1 MIQIYSNSL
10 GKEELKAIEKVFDS
24 KWLGKGPK
32 TEEFTENMSKKIST
46 DYFDGMGFTTA
57 SSKNLLTITCCTE
70 GIFQILDLLDIK
82 EGDEIILPSIS
93 FVGVANAIAYKKAT
107 PVFCDVNKH
116 TLNPT
121 VKDIKSKITQN
132 TKAVIILHYAGIP
145 CDIKNISNLCKKKN
159 IQLIEDNANSP
170 FSKYNNINTGTFGDF
185 GVWSFDAMKI
195 LVTGD
200 GGLIY
205 SSKNNIEKLK
215 RLTYLGLESSSGSSS
230 TLDKKWWQF
239 EISVAG
245 RRSTTN
251 DIQSAI
257 GIEQLKKVDSFIKRR
272 KEIHEMY
279 TTNLT
284 DLDWIK
290 LPIIPKHVSSSYYMY
305 YIQVKNRDEFA
316 KYLKQEK
323 IYTTFRYYPLHWVKF
338 YNSKEYLPNTEY
350 AANHT
355 LCLPLHQ
362 NLTNSEVEYII
373 STIKKYPN
381 YDKNS

>member
-32 TEEFTENMSKKIST
+32 TEEFIENMSKKLST

-57 SSKNLLTITCCTE
+57 SSKNLLTTTCCTE
-70 GIFQILDLLDIK
+70 GIFQILDLLDIR

-93 FVGVANAIAYKKAT
+93 FVGVANAIVYKKAI
-107 PVFCDVNKH
+107 PVFCDVDKH

-121 VKDIKSKITQN
+121 VKDIKKKITQN
-132 TKAVIILHYAGIP
+132 TKAIIILHYAGIP
-145 CDIKNISNLCKKKN
+145 CDIKNISNLCKEKN

-205 SSKNNIEKLK
+205 SNENNIEKLK
-215 RLTYLGLESSSGSSS
+215 RLTYLGLESSSGSNS

-245 RRSTTN
+245 RRSVTN

-257 GIEQLKKVDSFIKRR
+257 GIEQLKKVDNFIKRR

-284 DLDWIK
+284 SLDWIK
-290 LPIIPKHVSSSYYMY
+290 LPVIPKHVSSSYYMY
-305 YIQVKNRDEFA
+305 HIQVKNRDEFA
-316 KYLKQEK
+316 KYLKQKE

-338 YNSKEYLPNTEY
+338 YNSKEHLPNTEY

-362 NLTNSEVEYII
+362 NLTNDEVEYII
-373 STIKKYPN
+373 NIIKKYPN